1 MIIEKSVL
9 GGKVT
14 LPPSKSELHRALI
27 CAALCDKKS
36 TINGFG
42 ACEDVTAT
50 AAALKEMG
58 ADIITEGATAW
69 VCAGNIK
76 NQDAAAVVDC
86 KNSASTLR
94 FLMPVAAAL
103 NKKTTFILGESLTSR
118 PITPYLK
125 IFEEHGAKI
134 ETTKNK
140 ITVSGRLCKGV
151 YTVDGSLSSQF
162 LSGFLMALPLLDA
175 PCKIVCSGESVSAKY
190 VDMTTEIMRRFGVNI
205 TKKSRAYKVFPA
217 EYKESVF
224 TSCGDWSAA
233 AFYYAAVALGAKITL
248 KGLEK
253 NTLQPDRAATEI
265 FNDLGVCTLFL
276 PNGDISLSPA
286 AKDHNIKIDLT
297 HNPDLFP
304 AVCVAATGLKT
315 TEITGVSRLS
325 NKESNRLTAMQKGLS
340 AFGIKAKIS
349 GNKFT
354 VYGGAPN
361 AHNRTVQGEG
371 DHRIVMAFA
380 VLSAF
385 CEGKTEI
392 TTAKSVQKSYP
403 EFFNHLG
410 SLGGKCFE

>member
-9 GGKVT
+9 GGEIT
-14 LPPSKSELHRALI
+14 LPSSKSELHRALI

-36 TINGFG
+36 TINGFSE
-42 ACEDVTAT
+42 CEDITAT
-50 AAALKEMG
+50 ANALKEMG

-76 NQDAAAVVDC
+76 NRDAAAVVDC

-103 NKKTTFILGESLTSR
+103 HKKTTFILGESLASR
-118 PITPYLK
+118 PITPYLD
-125 IFEEHGAKI
+125 IFEKHGAKI
-134 ETTKNK
+134 ETAKNK
-140 ITVSGRLCKGV
+140 ITVSGGLCGGRYIV
-151 YTVDGSLSSQF
+151 DTTVSSQF

-175 PCKIVCSGESVSAKY
+175 PCKIVCSGDSVSAKY

-205 TKKSRAYKVFPA
+205 TNKSRAYKVFPA

-233 AFYYAAVALGAKITL
+233 AFYYAAAALGAKITL
-248 KGLEK
+248 KGLDK
-253 NTLQPDRAATEI
+253 DSFQPDRAATEI
-265 FNDLGVCTLFL
+265 FNDLGVNTAFL

-325 NKESNRLTAMQKGLS
+325 NKESNRLYAMQKGLLS
-340 AFGIKAKIS
+340 FGVKTEIS
-349 GNKFT
+349 GDKFT
-354 VYGGAPN
+354 VLGGKPN
-361 AHNRTVQGEG
+361 TGNRKIQGFG

-380 VLSAF
+380 ILSAF

-403 EFFNHLG
+403 EFFNHFK